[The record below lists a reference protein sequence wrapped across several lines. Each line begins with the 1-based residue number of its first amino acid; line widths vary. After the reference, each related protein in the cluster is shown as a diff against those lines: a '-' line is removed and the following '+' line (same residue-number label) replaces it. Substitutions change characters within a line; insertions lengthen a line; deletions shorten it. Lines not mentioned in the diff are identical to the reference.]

1 MIEIIQ
7 VFFSGLALLPPVV
20 QIVIVVVVPV
30 CAVFAF
36 SDHSLHG
43 FASKVIKSRMKK

>member
-7 VFFSGLALLPPVV
+7 TIFSGLALLPPVV
-20 QIVIVVVVPV
+20 QIVIVVVVPI

-43 FASKVIKSRMKK
+43 FVSKVFKARVKK